1 MHTTIR
7 VIELKDNLQLPNEV
21 EDRIDELVAQLGGFD
36 APPETFINN
45 VFAHFRNNEFFYT
58 LMPPLMDE
66 NPIETF
72 LFDTR
77 AGFCGHYATA
87 FVYLMR
93 VAGIPARV
101 VGGYQAMAFA

>member
-1 MHTTIR
+1 M
-7 VIELKDNLQLPNEV
+7 E
-21 EDRIDELVAQLGGFD
+21 
-36 APPETFINN
+36 
-45 VFAHFRNNEFFYT
+45 
-58 LMPPLMDE
+58 E

-101 VGGYQAMAFA
+101 VGGCNIACVVIYIGTNLIFGTLMR